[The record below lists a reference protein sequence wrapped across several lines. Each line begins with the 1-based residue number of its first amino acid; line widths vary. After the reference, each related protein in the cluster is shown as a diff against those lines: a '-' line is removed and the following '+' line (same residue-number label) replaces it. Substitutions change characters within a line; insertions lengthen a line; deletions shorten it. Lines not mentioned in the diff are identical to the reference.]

1 MLSSWNTSW
10 PNSMSVPQLLRPQAA
25 EDGANA
31 ADSALGTLRVCS
43 VTSRAEGQ
51 FSASDGSPARDVTV
65 QDSQL
70 ELEETAGIEMAG
82 QSSDTPTTAVLPA
95 LLRACWMP
103 EILQ

>member
-1 MLSSWNTSW
+1 
-10 PNSMSVPQLLRPQAA
+10 MSVPQLLRPQAA

-31 ADSALGTLRVCS
+31 ADSALGTLRACS
-43 VTSRAEGQ
+43 VTSRAEGLQ
-51 FSASDGSPARDVTV
+51 KFSASDDSPARDVSV

-82 QSSDTPTTAVLPA
+82 QSSDTPTTA
-95 LLRACWMP
+95 CWMP